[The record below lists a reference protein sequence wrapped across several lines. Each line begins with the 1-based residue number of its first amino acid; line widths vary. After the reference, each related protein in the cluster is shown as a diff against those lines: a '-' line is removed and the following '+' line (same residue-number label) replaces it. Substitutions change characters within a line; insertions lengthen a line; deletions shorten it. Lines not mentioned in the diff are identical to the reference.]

1 MKASKL
7 IIELQK
13 LIDIAGDLPV
23 ANVDDGMAYETV
35 GIKISTDENDNDC
48 ILIW

>member
-1 MKASKL
+1 MKASEL

-13 LIDIAGDLPV
+13 LIEISGDLPV
-23 ANVDDGMAYETV
+23 ANVDDGMAWEMV
-35 GIKISTDENDNDC
+35 GIKVSTDENDNDC